1 MISGRSKE
9 MELRR
14 GIILILVMAAMTT
27 VTILPCSSQEK
38 KAEEDIWDEPRGPDG
53 GPGRE
58 GSGGGLGRGGPG
70 REGPGGGLGR
80 GGPGRGERGPG
91 RYRTS
96 EEEIDHF
103 LNDLKE
109 SDPAKAKELESLRKK
124 EPEKFREELRK
135 SVREQ
140 WTKRIESWRNRW
152 RTEFLEWLG
161 KAVPKVA
168 RDLTKLKDTDP
179 DLYAKQYEII
189 KEKYRRIFDESRRNP
204 ELAEVVMAE
213 LELEERQERLLKN
226 IKATKSE
233 KEKKQLMSQLEE
245 VVGNKYD
252 LIIRKKIIAYEFL
265 LKRVEELQEEL
276 NRNREEID
284 KWKDEKIRTQNV
296 KERLDELTEPSR
308 KFNWR

>member
-1 MISGRSKE
+1 

-14 GIILILVMAAMTT
+14 GIILILIMAAMTT
-27 VTILPCSSQEK
+27 VTILPCYSQEK
-38 KAEEDIWDEPRGPDG
+38 KVEEDIWDENEPR
-53 GPGRE
+53 
-58 GSGGGLGRGGPG
+58 
-70 REGPGGGLGR
+70 GPGGGPGR
-80 GGPGRGERGPG
+80 GGPGRGGRGPG

-109 SDPAKAKELESLRKK
+109 SDPARAKELEGLRKK

-140 WTKRIESWRNRW
+140 WSKRIESWRNRW
-152 RTEFLEWLG
+152 RADFLEWLG

-179 DLYAKQYEII
+179 DHYAKKYEFIRD
-189 KEKYRRIFDESRRNP
+189 KYRRIFDESKRNP
-204 ELAEVVMAE
+204 ELAEVLMAE
-213 LELEERQERLLKN
+213 LELNERQAVLVKE
-226 IKATKSE
+226 IKATKRE
-233 KEKKQLMSQLEE
+233 KEKKKLMSQLEE

-265 LKRVEELQEEL
+265 LKRVEELQKEL
-276 NRNREEID
+276 NKNREEIEIF
-284 KWKDEKIRTQNV
+284 KKPTIKAQNV
-296 KERLDELTEPSR
+296 KERVDELTEPSR
-308 KFNWR
+308 KFPWR